1 MFAAQCLWS
10 GAMTAAAKG
19 EVLYYRR
26 LYCAFVHCGLL
37 DQASPLT
44 HIHAQDQHH
53 LSLSLALTS
62 IWYVLRWHPSL
73 SESDRSL
80 QDLLSDS
87 SLIGGLT
94 KSRQGTSEGLF
105 FLYISSLFQPF
116 LGCMSAS
123 AIFCNIPDTFH
134 KLYFFLFFHWMN
146 RRKILQW
153 IFTGELF
160 QLVYQTPQSEH
171 PRWCKNKLHDYI
183 VETVLTTQASSYLY
197 FCAPKLNS
205 LPVRLASPG

>member
-37 DQASPLT
+37 DQASPWLT
-44 HIHAQDQHH
+44 YMPKINII
-53 LSLSLALTS
+53 SLSRTHKYLVCVEVTPQFVRVRQVAA
-62 IWYVLRWHPSL
+62 
-73 SESDRSL
+73 
-80 QDLLSDS
+80 
-87 SLIGGLT
+87 GLVVWLVINRRPNKEQT
-94 KSRQGTSEGLF
+94 GNEWGA
-105 FLYISSLFQPF
+105 FLYIYQVFSNLSLDV
-116 LGCMSAS
+116 MSAS
-123 AIFCNIPDTFH
+123 AIFCSIPDTFH

-160 QLVYQTPQSEH
+160 QLVYQTPQSKH
-171 PRWCKNKLHDYI
+171 PRWCKNKLHNYI

-205 LPVRLASPG
+205 PPVRLASPG